1 MEACRLPD
9 TCRLLNNDGGYH
21 TSVIKTSFAAIG
33 VPSPNRATPDAIDY
47 NKGRVVRSDRKTVA
61 MITIGVYPAKGFNS
75 IDRDTADV
83 LDGGTLA
90 YDREFTLHDTDDVMG
105 SSGKKGHRRGTH
117 IPVRVR

>member
-1 MEACRLPD
+1 MKACRLPD

-33 VPSPNRATPDAIDY
+33 VPSPNRATPDAIDH

-61 MITIGVYPAKGFNS
+61 MITIGVYPAKGFDG

-83 LDGGTLA
+83 RNGSTLT
-90 YDREFTLHDTDDVMG
+90 YDREFALHNTDDVTG
-105 SSGKKGHRRGTH
+105 SREKEQQMETH
-117 IPVRVR
+117 VPARAR